1 MRCMVACTPH
11 QEVGV
16 SQADLGRW
24 RGPWHLHPRE
34 GACGQTYA
42 LLHAVTG
49 TVCDLGDE
57 GQRTCGEKHRALDV
71 LGRARLAATRSPPAP
86 EVPLQGRAW
95 G

>member
-1 MRCMVACTPH
+1 MHDGLRPPPRS
-11 QEVGV
+11 GV
-16 SQADLGRW
+16 SQADLGGW

-34 GACGQTYA
+34 DARGQTYA
-42 LLHAVTG
+42 LLHAVIG

-57 GQRTCGEKHRALDV
+57 GQRTCGEKQRALDV
-71 LGRARLAATRSPPAP
+71 LGRARLAATHSPPAP